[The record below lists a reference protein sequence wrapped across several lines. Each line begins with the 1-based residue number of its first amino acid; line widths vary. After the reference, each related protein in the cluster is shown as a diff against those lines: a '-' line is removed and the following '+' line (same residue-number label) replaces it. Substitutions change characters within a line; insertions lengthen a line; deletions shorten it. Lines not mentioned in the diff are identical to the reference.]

1 MIDSTIE
8 REDKYS
14 AATYQ
19 KFPVNIAE
27 GKGAL
32 VWDVDGKEYIDCMGG
47 YGVALVGHSNPKVV
61 EAIVKQAEK
70 IITCHSS
77 LYNEA
82 RAELVEKLAK
92 LAPKGL
98 TKTFFSNSGAEAVE
112 AAIKIAKKHTARTQI
127 VAMSGGYHG
136 KTLGALSA
144 TWNPKYRE
152 PFQPLVPDFAF
163 SQFGNIEKLRETVS
177 NKTAAV
183 IVEPIQGEGG
193 VHLAPE
199 GFLPEARKMCNESG
213 ALLIFD
219 EIQTGL
225 GRTGR
230 MWASE
235 HYGVVPDVMCIAK
248 GLGGGVPIA
257 ATLAR
262 DDVMV
267 SMKVGDHSTTFGGNP
282 IACAAANAT
291 LDYIVNEKLPDR
303 AAEIGY
309 FFMQKL
315 EDIKRKHSIVR
326 EVRGKGL
333 MIGFELKFDIRN
345 ILMNGI
351 KKNLL
356 ILYSGR
362 NILRFLPPLV
372 ITKEQVSKA
381 VDTLDDLVAE
391 EEKSKI
397 AA

>member
-1 MIDSTIE
+1 
-8 REDKYS
+8 
-14 AATYQ
+14 
-19 KFPVNIAE
+19 
-27 GKGAL
+27 
-32 VWDVDGKEYIDCMGG
+32 MGG

-61 EAIVKQAEK
+61 EAIAKQAEK

-77 LYNEA
+77 LYNEV

-92 LAPKGL
+92 LAPRGL

-152 PFQPLVPDFAF
+152 GFQPLVPDFVF
-163 SQFGNIEKLRETVS
+163 SQFGNIEKLRDTVS
-177 NKTAAV
+177 SKTAAV

-193 VHLAPE
+193 IHLAPE
-199 GFLPEARKMCNESG
+199 GFLPEVRKLCNENG

-235 HYGVVPDVMCIAK
+235 HYGVVPDLMCIAK
-248 GLGGGVPIA
+248 GLGGGGPIA

-262 DDVMV
+262 DDVMT

-303 AAEIGY
+303 AAEVGY
-309 FFMQKL
+309 YFMQKL
-315 EDIKRKHSIVR
+315 QEIKSKHSIVR
-326 EVRGKGL
+326 EIRGKGL
-333 MIGFELKFDIRN
+333 MIGVEMKFDIRN

-351 KKNLL
+351 KRNLL
-356 ILYSGR
+356 MLYSGR

-372 ITKEQVSKA
+372 ITKEQVSKTA
-381 VDTLDDLVAE
+381 AILDELCSE
-391 EEKSKI
+391 EESKMSSAI
-397 AA
+397 

>member
-1 MIDSTIE
+1 ME
-8 REDKYS
+8 RENKYS

-19 KFPVNIAE
+19 KFPVNIAK
-27 GKGAL
+27 GRGAL
-32 VWDVDGKEYIDCMGG
+32 VWDADGREYIDCMGG

-61 EAIVKQAEK
+61 EAIAKQAEK

-77 LYNEA
+77 LYNEV

-92 LAPKGL
+92 LAPRGL

-152 PFQPLVPDFAF
+152 GFQPLVPDFVF
-163 SQFGNIEKLRETVS
+163 SQFGNIEKLRDTVS
-177 NKTAAV
+177 SKTAAV

-193 VHLAPE
+193 IHLAPE
-199 GFLPEARKMCNESG
+199 GFLPEVRKLCNENG

-235 HYGVVPDVMCIAK
+235 HYGVVPDLMCIAK

-262 DDVMV
+262 DDVMT

-303 AAEIGY
+303 AAEVGY
-309 FFMQKL
+309 YFMQKL
-315 EDIKRKHSIVR
+315 QEIKSKHSIVR
-326 EVRGKGL
+326 EIRGKGL
-333 MIGFELKFDIRN
+333 MIGVEMKFDIRN

-351 KKNLL
+351 KRNLL
-356 ILYSGR
+356 MLYSGR

-372 ITKEQVSKA
+372 ITKEQVSKTA
-381 VDTLDDLVAE
+381 AILDELCSE
-391 EEKSKI
+391 EESKMSSAI
-397 AA
+397 

>member
-1 MIDSTIE
+1 
-8 REDKYS
+8 
-14 AATYQ
+14 
-19 KFPVNIAE
+19 
-27 GKGAL
+27 
-32 VWDVDGKEYIDCMGG
+32 MGG

-61 EAIVKQAEK
+61 EAIARQAEK

-77 LYNEA
+77 LYNET

-98 TKTFFSNSGAEAVE
+98 TKTFLSNSGAESVE
-112 AAIKIAKKHTARTQI
+112 AAIKIAKKYTARTQI
-127 VAMSGGYHG
+127 VAMSGSYHG

-152 PFQPLVPDFAF
+152 AFQPLVPDFAF

-177 NKTAAV
+177 NRTAAI

-193 VHLAPE
+193 IHLAPE
-199 GFLPEARKMCNESG
+199 GFLPEVRKTCDENG
-213 ALLIFD
+213 TLLIFD

-230 MWASE
+230 MWASD
-235 HYGVVPDVMCIAK
+235 HYGVVPDVMCVAK

-262 DDVMV
+262 DDVMS

-282 IACAAANAT
+282 LACAAANTT

-303 AAEIGY
+303 AADVGY
-309 FFMQKL
+309 LFMQKL
-315 EDIKRKHSIVR
+315 EEIKGEHSIVR
-326 EVRGKGL
+326 EARGKGL

-345 ILMNGI
+345 IVMNGL
-351 KKNLL
+351 KNNLL
-356 ILYSGR
+356 MLYSGR

-372 ITKEQVSKA
+372 ITKEQVSRVA
-381 VDTLDDLVAE
+381 EILDNLVAD
-391 EEKSKI
+391 EEKSRL

>member
-1 MIDSTIE
+1 MVE
-8 REDKYS
+8 REDRYL
-14 AATYQ
+14 AAVYQ
-19 KFPVNIAE
+19 KFPITIAK
-27 GKGAL
+27 GKDAL

-47 YGVALVGHSNPKVV
+47 YGVALVGHSNAKVI
-61 EAIVKQAEK
+61 EAITKQAEK

-82 RAELVEKLAK
+82 RAELAEKLAK

-112 AAIKIAKKHTARTQI
+112 AAIKVARKHTGRTQI
-127 VAMSGGYHG
+127 VSMTGAYHG

-144 TWNPKYRE
+144 TWSPKYRD
-152 PFQPLVPDFAF
+152 PFQPLVPDFTF
-163 SQFGNIEKLRETVS
+163 SQFGNVEKLRETVS
-177 NKTAAV
+177 SKTAAV

-193 VHLAPE
+193 IHPAPE
-199 GFLPEARKMCNESG
+199 GFLPEVRRICNENG
-213 ALLIFD
+213 TLLIFD

-257 ATLAR
+257 ATIAR
-262 DDVMV
+262 EDVM
-267 SMKVGDHSTTFGGNP
+267 SSLKVGDHSTTFGGNP

-291 LDYIVNEKLPDR
+291 LDYIVKERLPDR

-309 FFMQKL
+309 SFKEKL
-315 EDIKRKHSIVR
+315 ERIKEMHPIVR
-326 EVRGKGL
+326 EVRGMGL
-333 MIGFELKFDIRN
+333 MLGLELKFDIRN

-351 KKNLL
+351 KNGV
-356 ILYSGR
+356 IMLYSGR
-362 NILRFLPPLV
+362 NVLRFLPPLV
-372 ITKEQVSKA
+372 ITREQVSRA
-381 VDTLDDLVAE
+381 SDILDALIAD
-391 EEKSKI
+391 EEKTKTTAS
-397 AA
+397 

>member
-1 MIDSTIE
+1 
-8 REDKYS
+8 
-14 AATYQ
+14 
-19 KFPVNIAE
+19 
-27 GKGAL
+27 
-32 VWDVDGKEYIDCMGG
+32 MGG

-61 EAIVKQAEK
+61 EAIAKQAEK

-82 RAELVEKLAK
+82 RAELAEKLAK

-98 TKTFFSNSGAEAVE
+98 TKTFFPNSGAEAVE
-112 AAIKIAKKHTARTQI
+112 AAIKIARKHTKRTQI
-127 VAMSGGYHG
+127 VAMSGAYHG

-152 PFQPLVPDFAF
+152 AFQPLVPDFAF

-177 NKTAAV
+177 NETAAV

-193 VHLAPE
+193 IHPAPE
-199 GFLPEARKMCNESG
+199 GFLPEVRKICDENG

-248 GLGGGVPIA
+248 GLGGGIPIA
-257 ATLAR
+257 ATIAR
-262 DDVMV
+262 DDIMA

-291 LDYIVNEKLPDR
+291 LDYIVEEKLPDR
-303 AAEIGY
+303 AAELGY
-309 FFMQKL
+309 FFMQTL
-315 EDIKRKHSIVR
+315 EEIRRSHSIVR

-333 MIGFELKFDIRN
+333 MIGLELKFDIKN
-345 ILMNGI
+345 ILMSSLENGVI
-351 KKNLL
+351 L
-356 ILYSGR
+356 LYSGR
-362 NILRFLPPLV
+362 NTVRFLPPLV
-372 ITKEQVSKA
+372 ITREQISKA
-381 VDTLDDLVAE
+381 VDILDGLVAQ
-391 EEKSKI
+391 EEKARISSTN
-397 AA
+397 